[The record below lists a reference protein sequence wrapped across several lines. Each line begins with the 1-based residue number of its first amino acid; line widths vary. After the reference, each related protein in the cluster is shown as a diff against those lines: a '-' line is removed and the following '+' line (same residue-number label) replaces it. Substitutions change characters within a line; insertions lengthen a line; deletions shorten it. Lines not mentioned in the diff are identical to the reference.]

1 MQVIKYKEFLIV
13 ARGKTVDLCNPYSD
27 GCRVVKSVRAAKWR
41 ISRAQNLAKHVRGL
55 V

>member
-27 GCRVVKSVRAAKWR
+27 GWRVVKSVQAAKWR
-41 ISRAQNLAKHVRGL
+41 ITRAQNLATRVRGL